1 VEVVNTMNARLCPMC
16 AALVPEGFES
26 CRAVFQDICA
36 REYSDPAFGA
46 VHLLTVDAFCLQHSE
61 ECGPRSN
68 AFHLMRLCSLLE
80 RDGNP
85 SIGQRPPRNIGK
97 ALEERYREFPELA
110 RPPTRGSCT
119 VAGVH
124 GAQDPDEHAERVRR
138 WANSVWEAWKLH
150 HAWAREAVRRHAV
163 A

>member
-1 VEVVNTMNARLCPMC
+1 MNSPFCPLCG
-16 AALVPEGFES
+16 ALLPDGFES
-26 CRAVFQDICA
+26 CRAIFQDVCA
-36 REYSDPAFGA
+36 REYSDPRFGA

-80 RDGNP
+80 CGSNP
-85 SIGQRPPRNIGK
+85 ALGQRPPRKIGK
-97 ALEERYREFPELA
+97 ALEARYRDFPALT
-110 RPPTRGSCT
+110 PPPNRGSQT

-124 GAQDPDEHAERVRR
+124 GAEDPEEHAERVRR
-138 WANSVWEAWKLH
+138 WARSVWEAWEPH
-150 HAWAREAVRRHAV
+150 HGWARETARRCTV